1 MIKNFS
7 EYKLNE
13 EEVPNDYIK
22 ELLSQ
27 IKSLEDKNS
36 DLVDRI
42 DELEYDIK
50 DLESTVD
57 KKDDEIYGLEDSYS
71 KLEKENSKF
80 ESEIES
86 WGKQEEKWVDEKQD
100 LEAQLKIFQDP
111 YTIFDKGTE
120 DEKMKV
126 VEAFLDMLDIMEDR
140 PIEFGSMLRKEMQ
153 TRTRFKRLINAMLNK
168 EWVDSYTGSGGSLLN
183 NFGIKD

>member
-42 DELEYDIK
+42 DELEDDIK
-50 DLESTVD
+50 DLEKTVD
-57 KKDDEIYGLEDSYS
+57 EKDDEIYGLEDSYS

-86 WGKQEEKWVDEKQD
+86 WKKQEEKWIDEKQD

-111 YTIFDKGTE
+111 YTIFNKGTE
-120 DEKMKV
+120 DEKTKV

-140 PIEFGSMLRKEMQ
+140 PIEFGSMLRKEMKTL
-153 TRTRFKRLINAMLNK
+153 TRIKRLINSMLNK
-168 EWVDSYTGSGGSLLN
+168 EWVDAYTGSGGSLLN
-183 NFGIKD
+183 NFDIKD

>member
-13 EEVPNDYIK
+13 EEVSNEYIQK
-22 ELLSQ
+22 LLDQ
-27 IKSLEDKNS
+27 IESLENKNS

-42 DELEYDIK
+42 DELEDDIR
-50 DLESTVD
+50 DLESTVE
-57 KKDDEIYGLEDSYS
+57 KKEEEIYGLEDSYS

-86 WGKQEEKWVDEKQD
+86 LGKHEEKLIDEKQD
-100 LEAQLKIFQDP
+100 LEAQLKIFQES

-140 PIEFGSMLRKEMQ
+140 PIEFGSILRKEMK
-153 TRTRFKRLINAMLNK
+153 TRTRFGRLINAMLNK
-168 EWVDSYTGSGGSLLN
+168 EWVDAYAGSGGSLLN